1 MIWRDV
7 GESGKCGHAINLFTK
22 GVIDMTTPDSTK
34 TYHDQAQKFF
44 EQTAKKSD

>member
-1 MIWRDV
+1 MAASQVNVVMQPI
-7 GESGKCGHAINLFTK
+7 SSHK

>member
-7 GESGKCGHAINLFTK
+7 GESGKCGHAINILSK
-22 GVIDMTTPDSTK
+22 EVIDMTTPDSTK